1 MLRKILFPT
10 DFSEHSIKVKKE
22 LKKLA
27 PCSKE
32 LILLNVLDNRVYPYI
47 AGIDSIEIENLD
59 IMGEISESAEKSLN
73 KWKTE
78 FERAGFKK
86 VRIMLLEGHPFH
98 TILDV
103 AEKKKVTS
111 IFLGH
116 QGTSAV
122 ERMLL
127 GSTAEKVSRK
137 AKVPVVLI
145 K

>member
-27 PCSKE
+27 NCSKE
-32 LILLNVLDNRVYPYI
+32 LILLNVLDNRVYSYI
-47 AGIDSIEIENLD
+47 DGIDNIEIQNLNL
-59 IMGEISESAEKSLN
+59 MGELSKSAKNKLE
-73 KWKTE
+73 KWKAE
-78 FERAGFKK
+78 FEKAGFKK
-86 VRIMLLEGHPFH
+86 VRILLIEGIPFH
-98 TILDV
+98 VILDT

-116 QGTSAV
+116 QGLNSI

-127 GSTAEKVSRK
+127 GSTAEKVARK
-137 AKVPVVLI
+137 SKVPVVLI

>member
-27 PCSKE
+27 GFSKE
-32 LILLNVLDNRVYPYI
+32 LILLNVLDNRLFPYVDTI
-47 AGIDSIEIENLD
+47 EGIEIENFNL
-59 IMGEISESAEKSLN
+59 MGNLTKIAKANLE
-73 KWKTE
+73 KWKKE
-78 FERAGFKK
+78 FTKAGFKK
-86 VRIMLLEGHPFH
+86 VTIVLIEGIPFDV
-98 TILDV
+98 ILNFAD
-103 AEKKKVTS
+103 KKKVTS

-116 QGTSAV
+116 QGVSAV

-127 GSTAEKVSRK
+127 GSTAEKVARK
-137 AKVPVVLI
+137 AKIPVVLI